1 MFEGKTIPFMRYR
14 KPAVMI
20 SGVLVVACIISFFVN
35 GLKYGLDFTGG
46 TQMEVHFDA
55 VPELDNV
62 RQALTDG
69 GFPNHEVVFY
79 GTDQDVLIRV
89 QAAEDQADADSSESE
104 EDSSA
109 ETTARV
115 VEILQGATGIG
126 VQLKSSSFVS
136 SQVGDELKEQ
146 GLLGMLVSLAMV
158 MIYIAMRFQFKF
170 SVGAVAS
177 LAHDTILVMG
187 YFSFAQLDF
196 DLTVMAAVL
205 AMIGYSLND
214 TIVVADRIRENFRL
228 LRGVEPE
235 ELIDISVTQTLMR
248 TIITK
253 VTILL
258 VLLALFYFGGPV
270 VYGFSLVQIL
280 GVLVG
285 AFSSIY
291 ISTSALMF
299 LNITKQDMMPPVS
312 KQEELDA
319 IP

>member
-14 KPAVMI
+14 KPAAI
-20 SGVLVVACIISFFVN
+20 FSGVLILACFVSFFVN

-46 TQMEVHFDA
+46 TQMEVHFDTPP
-55 VPELDNV
+55 VLEEV
-62 RQALTDG
+62 RQELTDA

-89 QAAEDQADADSSESE
+89 QAAEGEVMGE
-104 EDSSA
+104 EGSG
-109 ETTARV
+109 ETAARV
-115 VEILQGATGIG
+115 TEVLQARAG

-146 GLLGMLVSLAMV
+146 GILGMLVSLAMV

-170 SVGAVAS
+170 SVGAVLS

-187 YFSFAQLDF
+187 FFSITQMDF

-214 TIVVADRIRENFRL
+214 TIVVADRVRENFRL
-228 LRGVEPE
+228 LRGTEPE

-258 VLLALFYFGGPV
+258 VLLALFFFGGPV

-280 GVLVG
+280 GVLIG

-291 ISTSALMF
+291 IAASSLMF
-299 LNITKQDMMPPVS
+299 LNITKQDMMPPVA

-319 IP
+319 MP

>member
-1 MFEGKTIPFMRYR
+1 
-14 KPAVMI
+14 
-20 SGVLVVACIISFFVN
+20 
-35 GLKYGLDFTGG
+35 
-46 TQMEVHFDA
+46 
-55 VPELDNV
+55 
-62 RQALTDG
+62 
-69 GFPNHEVVFY
+69 
-79 GTDQDVLIRV
+79 
-89 QAAEDQADADSSESE
+89 
-104 EDSSA
+104 
-109 ETTARV
+109 
-115 VEILQGATGIG
+115 

-146 GLLGMLVSLAMV
+146 GILGMLVSLAMV

-187 YFSFAQLDF
+187 FFSITQMDF

-214 TIVVADRIRENFRL
+214 TIVVADRVRENFRL
-228 LRGVEPE
+228 LRGTEPE

-258 VLLALFYFGGPV
+258 VLLALFFFGGPV

-280 GVLVG
+280 GVLIG

-291 ISTSALMF
+291 VAAASLMF
-299 LNITKQDMMPPVS
+299 LNITKQDMMPAVS

-319 IP
+319 MP

>member
-14 KPAVMI
+14 KPAAI
-20 SGVLVVACIISFFVN
+20 FSGVVVLACFVSFFVN

-46 TQMEVHFDA
+46 TQMEVHFDS
-55 VPELDNV
+55 VPLLEDV
-62 RQALTDG
+62 RQGLTEA
-69 GFPNHEVVFY
+69 GFPNHEVVSY

-89 QAAEDQADADSSESE
+89 QAAEDQVSGEQSSG
-104 EDSSA
+104 
-109 ETTARV
+109 ETAARV
-115 VEILQGATGIG
+115 VEVLQEKLGAS
-126 VQLKSSSFVS
+126 VQMKSSSFVS

-146 GLLGMLVSLAMV
+146 GILGMLISLAMV

-187 YFSFAQLDF
+187 FFSITQLDF

-214 TIVVADRIRENFRL
+214 TIVVADRVRENFRL
-228 LRGVEPE
+228 LRGTEPE

-258 VLLALFYFGGPV
+258 VLLALFFFGGPV

-280 GVLVG
+280 GVLIG

-291 ISTSALMF
+291 IAASSLMF
-299 LNITKQDMMPPVS
+299 LNITKQDMMPSVQ

-319 IP
+319 LP

>member
-14 KPAVMI
+14 VPAAI
-20 SGVLVVACIISFFVN
+20 FSGVLVLACIGSFFVN

-55 VPELDNV
+55 PPVLEDV
-62 RQALTDG
+62 RQALADA
-69 GFPNHEVVFY
+69 GFPNNEVVFY

-89 QAAEDQADADSSESE
+89 QAAEGEVTGEESS
-104 EDSSA
+104 
-109 ETTARV
+109 
-115 VEILQGATGIG
+115 GATAAAAVEVLQQHASGG

-136 SQVGDELKEQ
+136 SQVGDELKEN
-146 GLLGMLVSLAMV
+146 GVLGMVVSLVLV
-158 MIYIAMRFQFKF
+158 MIYIGVRFQLKF
-170 SVGAVAS
+170 SIGAVAS

-187 YFSFAQLDF
+187 FFSFTQLDF

-214 TIVVADRIRENFRL
+214 TIVVADRVRENFRI
-228 LRGVEPE
+228 LRGAEPE

-253 VTILL
+253 VTIML
-258 VLLALFYFGGPV
+258 VLLALFFYGGPV

-280 GVLVG
+280 GVIIG

-291 ISTSALMF
+291 VAASMLMF
-299 LNITKQDMMPPVS
+299 LHITKQDMMPAVS
-312 KQEELDA
+312 KQEEVDA
-319 IP
+319 MP